1 MHNTDID
8 KLQELI
14 GYRFQKEELLL
25 QAITHTSFDN
35 EQKVNRVGNYERLE
49 FLGDAIL
56 EAFSSEYLFQNC
68 PKLNE
73 GALTK
78 ARAALVCEPALAFCS
93 RRLGINSFIRLGK
106 GEENTGGRERDSII
120 SDVMEAILGAIYL
133 DGGMDPSR
141 KYVEN
146 IILHPQ
152 QGEVMK
158 KDNKSLLQEIIQGV
172 IRKEF
177 HYEMDALGEG
187 TEILFKARVYLE
199 EELIGEGEGRSKKA
213 AQQEAAG
220 NAVALLKEKG
230 YVS

>member
-1 MHNTDID
+1 MHNTDSS
-8 KLQELI
+8 KLQEII
-14 GYRFQKEELLL
+14 GYRFQQEELLL
-25 QAITHTSFDN
+25 QALTHTSFDN

-56 EAFSSEYLFQNC
+56 EMFSSEYLFRNC

-78 ARAALVCEPALAFCS
+78 TRASLVCESALAFCS
-93 RRLGINSFIRLGK
+93 RQKGINEFIRLGK

-133 DGGMDPSR
+133 DGGMEPSR
-141 KYVEN
+141 QYVAE
-146 IILHPQ
+146 IILRPQ

-177 HYEMDALGEG
+177 HYEVESIGEG
-187 TEILFKARVYLE
+187 TDILFKARVYLE
-199 EELIGEGEGRSKKA
+199 EDLIGEGEGHSKKA

-220 NAVALLKEKG
+220 AAIALLKDRG